1 MAIKVRP
8 LMFLQRQED
17 SVDSGLA
24 SKIRKHRE
32 KRVHAHRSTIGHCTH
47 ENRWGFAHA
56 QASTAPGHR
65 LWHHEHLQP
74 VRVYFHVSGYL
85 GASVLTSSCDG
96 AQIKPGSTSC
106 PEFDEEPPSAMG
118 KRKYDEYGDYAGNED
133 GSIWITATGIA
144 KVTVFPRYFPRW

>member
-1 MAIKVRP
+1 MLRLP
-8 LMFLQRQED
+8 L
-17 SVDSGLA
+17 
-24 SKIRKHRE
+24 HRGT
-32 KRVHAHRSTIGHCTH
+32 ACGTMSTCNQFVFIFMCQDI
-47 ENRWGFAHA
+47 W
-56 QASTAPGHR
+56 
-65 LWHHEHLQP
+65 
-74 VRVYFHVSGYL
+74 